1 MVLILAAGP
10 ENPCAAGD
18 VVGAL
23 KAHCQAER
31 EAAVHT
37 DHTGPS
43 QPVLGVSP
51 VALNDHAQ

>member
-18 VVGAL
+18 AVGAL

-37 DHTGPS
+37 DHTEPS
-43 QPVLGVSP
+43 
-51 VALNDHAQ
+51 